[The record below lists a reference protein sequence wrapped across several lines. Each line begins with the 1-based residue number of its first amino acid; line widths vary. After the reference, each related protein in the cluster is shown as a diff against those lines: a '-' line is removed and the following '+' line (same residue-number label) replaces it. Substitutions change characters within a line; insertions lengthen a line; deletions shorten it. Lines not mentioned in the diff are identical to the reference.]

1 MPKDLPE
8 AVREIRLRDG
18 TYKEEAYYFLLEALE
33 ITIHGLKKR
42 RHVDGRELLD
52 GVRRLALRRFGPTSR
67 MVFEYWGIRKTD
79 DFGRIVFQ
87 LIDAGVLSK
96 TETDSPEDF
105 AGVYD
110 FKTEF
115 EDGYGWTSDYD

>member
-18 TYKEEAYYFLLEALE
+18 AYREEAYYFLLEALE
-33 ITIHGLKKR
+33 FTIAGLKKR

-52 GVRRLALRRFGPTSR
+52 GVRRLALVRFGPTSR
-67 MVFEYWGIRKTD
+67 MVFEHWGVRKTD

-115 EDGYGWTSDYD
+115 EDRYAWTSE